1 MEYNTAGDRYISE
14 AGSKQKPL
22 QRWLNA
28 QVLPVQTRP
37 VRHWQ
42 GSQVLERAEAVVM
55 EEPFEI
61 RLNGRNLAV
70 IMRTPGATLET
81 DRELAVGFLLSEGI
95 ISQPDQ
101 VEAIV
106 RSKDADG
113 LPEENVLDVKAPGVN
128 PFNQAD
134 SKDSSK
140 DSDEVSFERRFVVA
154 SSCGLCGKNSI
165 VEACRRLPPLDP
177 TQAAFRVRAETIY
190 QLPGRLRDAQAIF
203 DQTGGLHAAGL
214 FEAKGQLLL
223 LREDIGRHNAVDK
236 IIGRMALDQTF
247 PLDRKILLV
256 SGRTSFEIVQKA
268 LAARIPVVAAVSA
281 PSTLALDLAE
291 EGGITLIGFL
301 RNRSMNVYTHPDRIE
316 Q

>member
-1 MEYNTAGDRYISE
+1 MESE
-14 AGSKQKPL
+14 DGKNNHNPETQNRLKPL
-22 QRWLNA
+22 QHWLKA
-28 QVLPVQTRP
+28 AVLPVHHRP

-42 GSQVLERAEAVVM
+42 AATALERSEAVVM

-70 IMRTPGATLET
+70 IMRTPGSNLEN

-95 ISQPDQ
+95 ITRPGQ
-101 VEAIV
+101 VEALL

-113 LPEENVLDVKAPGVN
+113 LPEENVLNVVAPGIN
-128 PFNQAD
+128 PFSASTGEAAD
-134 SKDSSK
+134 PAGT
-140 DSDEVSFERRFVVA
+140 SFERRFVVA

-165 VEACRRLPPLDP
+165 LEACRRLPPLDP
-177 TQAAFRVRAETIY
+177 ERTAWQVSAATIY
-190 QLPGRLRDAQAIF
+190 DLPGRLRQAQAIF
-203 DQTGGLHAAGL
+203 EQTGGLHAAGL
-214 FEAKGQLLL
+214 FDRQGQLLL

-236 IIGRMALDQTF
+236 IIGRAALDGAF
-247 PLDRKILLV
+247 PLDERILLV

-268 LAARIPVVAAVSA
+268 LAARIPLVAAVSA

-301 RNRSMNVYTHPDRIE
+301 RDRSMNVYTHPDRIVA
-316 Q
+316 

>member
-1 MEYNTAGDRYISE
+1 MDYKTVKPDTK
-14 AGSKQKPL
+14 GSRKPL
-22 QRWLNA
+22 EHWLKA
-28 QVLPVQTRP
+28 EVLPVQQRT

-42 GSQVLERAEAVVM
+42 DNEEIERADPVVM

-70 IMRTPGATLET
+70 IMRTPGANLEN

-95 ISQPDQ
+95 ITRPDQ
-101 VEAIV
+101 VQAIV

-128 PFNQAD
+128 PFTETDPENPEGA
-134 SKDSSK
+134 
-140 DSDEVSFERRFVVA
+140 SFERRFVVA

-165 VEACRRLPPLDP
+165 VEACRRLPPLAPDP
-177 TQAAFRVRAETIY
+177 GTMRVRSETIY
-190 QLPGRLRDAQAIF
+190 GLPGQLREAQAIF
-203 DQTGGLHAAGL
+203 NQTGGLHAAGL
-214 FEAKGQLLL
+214 FDASGHLLL

-236 IIGRMALDQTF
+236 IIGRAALDGAF
-247 PLDRKILLV
+247 PLDEKILMV

-268 LAARIPVVAAVSA
+268 LAARIPLIAAVSA

-301 RNRSMNVYTHPDRIE
+301 RNRSMNVYTHPARIVK
-316 Q
+316 

>member
-1 MEYNTAGDRYISE
+1 M
-14 AGSKQKPL
+14 
-22 QRWLNA
+22 
-28 QVLPVQTRP
+28 
-37 VRHWQ
+37 
-42 GSQVLERAEAVVM
+42 
-55 EEPFEI
+55 
-61 RLNGRNLAV
+61 
-70 IMRTPGATLET
+70 
-81 DRELAVGFLLSEGI
+81 
-95 ISQPDQ
+95 
-101 VEAIV
+101 
-106 RSKDADG
+106 
-113 LPEENVLDVKAPGVN
+113 
-128 PFNQAD
+128 
-134 SKDSSK
+134 
-140 DSDEVSFERRFVVA
+140 
-154 SSCGLCGKNSI
+154 
-165 VEACRRLPPLDP
+165 
-177 TQAAFRVRAETIY
+177 RAETIY

>member
-1 MEYNTAGDRYISE
+1 MEYETARNTAE
-14 AGSKQKPL
+14 AGSNQKPL
-22 QRWLNA
+22 QRWLKA
-28 QVLPVQTRP
+28 QVLPVQHRP

-42 GSQVLERAEAVVM
+42 DGEAIERAESIVM

-70 IMRTPGATLET
+70 IMRTPGASLET
-81 DRELAVGFLLSEGI
+81 DRELAMGFLLSEGI
-95 ISQPDQ
+95 ISHPAQ

-106 RSKDADG
+106 RSRDADG
-113 LPEENVLDVKAPGVN
+113 LPEENVLDIKAPGVN
-128 PFNQAD
+128 LFSQAD
-134 SKDSSK
+134 PTNPT
-140 DSDEVSFERRFVVA
+140 ETSFERRFVVA

-165 VEACRRLPPLDP
+165 GEACRRLPPLDP
-177 TQAAFRVRAETIY
+177 NEAAFRVRAETIY
-190 QLPGRLRDAQAIF
+190 ELPGHLREAQAIF

-214 FEAKGQLLL
+214 FDAEGQLLL

-236 IIGRMALDQTF
+236 IIGRMALDRTF

-268 LAARIPVVAAVSA
+268 LAAHIPLVAAVSA
-281 PSTLALDLAE
+281 PSSLALDLAE
-291 EGGITLIGFL
+291 EGGITLVGFL

>member
-1 MEYNTAGDRYISE
+1 MEYNTAGDKGISE

-42 GSQVLERAEAVVM
+42 GAEVLERAEAVVM

-95 ISQPDQ
+95 ISQPAQ

-128 PFNQAD
+128 PFNQVD
-134 SKDSSK
+134 SNESN
-140 DSDEVSFERRFVVA
+140 EVSFERRFVVA

-190 QLPGRLRDAQAIF
+190 QLPGRLREAQAIF

-214 FEAKGQLLL
+214 FDAEGQLLL

-236 IIGRMALDQTF
+236 IIGRMALDRTF

-256 SGRTSFEIVQKA
+256 SGRTSFEIIQKA